1 MFDIGTQELIIIFIV
16 ALLVF
21 GPKKLPELARTL
33 GKGMRELKAAMR
45 GVKDSI
51 DDVETEVTK
60 DLKKDIK
67 ENILSGDL
75 FDIQDNSAEKKDSEN
90 SAGHEKEGDVEEEK
104 KEKVETEND
113 G

>member
-33 GKGMRELKAAMR
+33 GKGMRELKTAMR

-51 DDVETEVTK
+51 DDAEEEVTK

-75 FDIQDNSAEKKDSEN
+75 FDIQDNSVEKKDSESSIGN
-90 SAGHEKEGDVEEEK
+90 EKEGDTEEEK